1 LNDFDLRERLSVW
14 TWLHIRNHWSQIRH
28 WNRYLHVCGVARSI
42 S

>member
-1 LNDFDLRERLSVW
+1 MILRERLSVW

-28 WNRYLHVCGVARSI
+28 WNVCGVARSI